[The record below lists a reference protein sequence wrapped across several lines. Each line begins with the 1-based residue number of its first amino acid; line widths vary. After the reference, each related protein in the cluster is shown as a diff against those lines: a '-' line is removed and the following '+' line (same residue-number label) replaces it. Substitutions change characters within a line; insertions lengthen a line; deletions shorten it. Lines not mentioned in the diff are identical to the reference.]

1 MQEFIGQAFGIAGLI
16 VIVMSFQCKQNKNFF
31 LMQGLGS
38 LLFFVNYI
46 LIGAIAG
53 ALFNLTN
60 LLRGFLFMKEG
71 YGKIKATAISVL
83 YAGCLAFSF
92 TQPGMTMLVAIVSV
106 ILGFTLI
113 AMTFFMMKGNSKH
126 IRYFQVALMS
136 PAWIV
141 YNVINFTLGGILCES
156 FNMVSS
162 VVFLIRTRK
171 DGAQKKAK

>member
-1 MQEFIGQAFGIAGLI
+1 MTIQELIGQAFGIAGMI
-16 VIVMSFQCKQNKNFF
+16 VVISSFQCKQNKNFF

-60 LLRGFLFMKEG
+60 LLRGFLFMKEDH
-71 YGKIKATAISVL
+71 GKIKSIIISIL
-83 YAGCLAFSF
+83 YVGCLAFSF
-92 TQPGMTMLVAIVSV
+92 TQPGMTTLNTVVSV
-106 ILGFTLI
+106 ILGLTLI
-113 AMTFFMMKGNSKH
+113 AMTIFMMKGNARH

-162 VVFLIRTRK
+162 VIFLIRTRK
-171 DGAQKKAK
+171 NN

>member
-1 MQEFIGQAFGIAGLI
+1 MTIQEIIGQAFGILGLI

-46 LIGAIAG
+46 LIGAVAG

-60 LLRGFLFMKEG
+60 LLRGFLFMKED
-71 YGKIKATAISVL
+71 YGKIKAIAISVL

-92 TQPGMTMLVAIVSV
+92 TQPGMTTLITVVSV
-106 ILGFTLI
+106 ILGLTLI
-113 AMTFFMMKGNSKH
+113 AMTFFMMKGNSRH
-126 IRYFQVALMS
+126 IRYFQVSLMS

-162 VVFLIRTRK
+162 VIFLIRTRK
-171 DGAQKKAK
+171 LSKKY